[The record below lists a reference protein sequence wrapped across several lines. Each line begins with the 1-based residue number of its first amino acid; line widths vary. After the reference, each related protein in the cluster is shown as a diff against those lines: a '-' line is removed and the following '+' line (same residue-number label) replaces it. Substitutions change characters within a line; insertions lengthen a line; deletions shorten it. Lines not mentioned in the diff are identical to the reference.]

1 MAECNVCYKTTR
13 VGCARCDTPYCGR
26 ECQREDWSQH
36 KLACATVRG
45 SAADEDERDPVLM
58 LERLIESDPVKARLT
73 LLGMHD
79 LSQFIAL
86 LSQSDVIFRF
96 CQEFFILR
104 RMFYNLPDEN
114 EERFFETFIL
124 MRIEKAEIR
133 DYVSEELFGL
143 FLQWVEE
150 EKREDMLVDYVKKH
164 GFSAKT
170 WETFLVAVEV
180 GKLWRWFDVLEKAD
194 ALRRT
199 FDYGAVLLDL
209 IGKEDEKTALHLLS
223 LPTIAAAD
231 INPEVL
237 SEANYSSKLSKLIA
251 VLILYQSYSSEFLQ
265 EELGHAIDEGRIEN
279 VKVFLKSKKLDVT
292 REMLES
298 AKKYHPNIYF
308 VLQNYQ
314 QHRFER

>member
-1 MAECNVCYKTTR
+1 
-13 VGCARCDTPYCGR
+13 
-26 ECQREDWSQH
+26 
-36 KLACATVRG
+36 
-45 SAADEDERDPVLM
+45 M